1 MKKKNRKKP
10 NPAKKNRR
18 DQKKPTDPSR
28 PQEGHD
34 EDPGLIRFY
43 DELPYKVIRPK
54 PQGGQN
60 ESSDG

>member
-1 MKKKNRKKP
+1 MKKK
-10 NPAKKNRR
+10 RR
-18 DQKKPTDPSR
+18 DKP
-28 PQEGHD
+28 
-34 EDPGLIRFY
+34 DPGRKDKRGQKRPASPPQPDTDHDDPAMERFY